1 MGAAL
6 SKADEDGWLRSS
18 LLSTA
23 LKYANDDGDAVDAAH
38 VATIQAGL
46 LSRGLLVRRGLHVA
60 ANIPSLSMYLRGVF
74 DEAIEDGHDVATG
87 LAAVVGLGGEGQQ
100 Q

>member
-1 MGAAL
+1 
-6 SKADEDGWLRSS
+6 
-18 LLSTA
+18 
-23 LKYANDDGDAVDAAH
+23 
-38 VATIQAGL
+38 
-46 LSRGLLVRRGLHVA
+46 
-60 ANIPSLSMYLRGVF
+60 MYLRGVF